1 MINDDTIKK
10 TICKNITKYRKLAGL
25 SQKEFAK
32 KLGAAPSRV
41 SSWET
46 GANSTDIDTLF
57 RICDILDVSIN
68 DMCGIYPDANILL
81 SYLEQ
86 EHIKKYRALDPHGQE
101 TVSYILDRESDRV
114 KKYGKLSERGI
125 INLIE
130 VSPTTD
136 ISKVIPYWKE
146 GAAAGSGIY
155 QLNDT
160 ESVPMKLFVTSI
172 TRQADFIIKVS
183 GESMSPDYH
192 DGDKVLVSQKAVVQ
206 LGEVGIFVKNG
217 SSYIKEMGTMELI
230 SRNPDYPNIP
240 VNDFDNVVC
249 LGKVIGKVTDDMIV
263 HD

>member
-1 MINDDTIKK
+1 M
-10 TICKNITKYRKLAGL
+10 TKEEIGEKLRAKRISCGMTQQEVAEKIGRKQPIVGH
-25 SQKEFAK
+25 
-32 KLGAAPSRV
+32 
-41 SSWET
+41 WET
-46 GANSTDIDTLF
+46 GYSQ
-57 RICDILDVSIN
+57 
-68 DMCGIYPDANILL
+68 PDANTLFMLCDIYGTTVDDVFGFTPKENFTK
-81 SYLEQ
+81 SEYD
-86 EHIKKYRALDPHGQE
+86 HIQKYRALDPHGQE

-160 ESVPMKLFVTSI
+160 ESIPMKLFVTSI

>member
-1 MINDDTIKK
+1 MTKK
-10 TICKNITKYRKLAGL
+10 EIGEKLKAKRISCGMTQQEVAEKIGRKQPIVGH
-25 SQKEFAK
+25 
-32 KLGAAPSRV
+32 
-41 SSWET
+41 WET
-46 GANSTDIDTLF
+46 GYSQ
-57 RICDILDVSIN
+57 
-68 DMCGIYPDANILL
+68 PDANTLFMLCDIYGTTVDDVFGFTPKENFTK
-81 SYLEQ
+81 SEYD
-86 EHIKKYRALDPHGQE
+86 HIQKYRALDPHGQE

-130 VSPTTD
+130 VPPTTD

>member
-1 MINDDTIKK
+1 M
-10 TICKNITKYRKLAGL
+10 TKEEIGEKLKAKRISCGMTQQEVAEKIGRKQPIVGH
-25 SQKEFAK
+25 
-32 KLGAAPSRV
+32 
-41 SSWET
+41 WET
-46 GANSTDIDTLF
+46 GYSQ
-57 RICDILDVSIN
+57 
-68 DMCGIYPDANILL
+68 PDANTLFMLCDIYGTTVDDVFGFTPKENFTK
-81 SYLEQ
+81 SEYD
-86 EHIKKYRALDPHGQE
+86 HIQKYRALDPHGQE

-130 VSPTTD
+130 VPPTTD